1 MIKITFD
8 KINSSS
14 LNFEKIDDE
23 TKIDAN
29 LDELDKSGKIT
40 HDSDVYSIVNTKAE
54 PNNQTNE
61 PQIIEAASGGGKVIV
76 EIEER
81 LLNKLDKGE
90 LMLISKRMLSNT
102 LYSIFL
108 IKEFQVF
115 LGRLFSTNSNF
126 YMRPKS
132 DQ

>member
-1 MIKITFD
+1 MIKIICC
-8 KINSSS
+8 KIDSSS

-61 PQIIEAASGGGKVIV
+61 PQIIEAATGGGKVIV

-90 LMLISKRMLSNT
+90 LMLISKRMLSNIYT
-102 LYSIFL
+102 LIFSSP
-108 IKEFQVF
+108 IKGFEVF
-115 LGRLFSTNSNF
+115 LG
-126 YMRPKS
+126 
-132 DQ
+132 

>member
-1 MIKITFD
+1 MKCEYALSRELRHTFPD
-8 KINSSS
+8 GIFDISSS

-54 PNNQTNE
+54 KSRNE
-61 PQIIEAASGGGKVIV
+61 PQIIEAATGGGKVIV

-81 LLNKLDKGE
+81 LLNKLDRGE
-90 LMLISKRMLSNT
+90 LMLISKRMLSK
-102 LYSIFL
+102 YFL
-108 IKEFQVF
+108 CFRMF
-115 LGRLFSTNSNF
+115 CNF
-126 YMRPKS
+126 MTHI
-132 DQ
+132 